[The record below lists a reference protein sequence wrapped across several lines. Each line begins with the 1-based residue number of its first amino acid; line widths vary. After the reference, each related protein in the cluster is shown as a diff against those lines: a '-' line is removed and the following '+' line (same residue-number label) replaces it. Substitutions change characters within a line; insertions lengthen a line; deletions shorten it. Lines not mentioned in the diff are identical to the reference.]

1 MNISETRLFSQCVE
15 DNKMNAIL
23 RAGSVSDK
31 DAAQRLATYQ
41 RVFSRYEDLKD
52 QMRAFSG
59 NSEFNVLTTQY
70 FNATVSSYV
79 RSFAGFLCMER
90 DMDAPTA
97 ILRWMDM
104 LGVTDGRKI
113 LPNLGKENLNGLNA
127 QLDLDITNELGTTI
141 KTVKHLLPGTVK
153 VKVTTATGPYII
165 VDDRSGN
172 LLAPA
177 GVISAGTVDYAN
189 GDIDITL
196 ANGVTATAARL
207 YAVEDV
213 AGNPATNEAPD
224 ASAFNNRIKM
234 EMQQI
239 VCTATPDMLIAE
251 NNIMAIANMQKAL
264 NTDPQEIAG
273 QKLTELYTKLINIK
287 IVEAVKACA
296 PVSSITFDGSTVGS
310 EFTDY
315 QSRLDSFMG
324 FLIDVDNCLALKSV
338 KGVKATAYVVAP
350 DVAVWFR
357 KCNTKGNFVDEP
369 SKYLN
374 DLVGYYNGI
383 PVLQHENIK
392 SGEGFA
398 ICKTEDGLMAPVM
411 RGIYLPLTNTP
422 TVGNYNNPSQL
433 ANGVYYSETNTAVLP
448 ELCVKFSIR

>member
-1 MNISETRLFSQCVE
+1 MNISETRLFSQCAQNE
-15 DNKMNAIL
+15 QLQNIL
-23 RAGSVSDK
+23 RLGSRSNE
-31 DAAQRLATYQ
+31 DAAQRLGTYQ
-41 RVFSRYEDLKD
+41 RVFSRYEDLKE

-70 FNATVSSYV
+70 FNASISSYV

-104 LGVTDGRKI
+104 LGITDGRKV

-127 QLDLDITNELGTTI
+127 QLDMDIKGSCDGSEI
-141 KTVKHLLPGTVK
+141 ATVKHLLPGTIK
-153 VKVTTATGPYII
+153 IKLENATGSYIV
-165 VDDRSGN
+165 VDDRAGN

-177 GVISAGTVDYAN
+177 GVITAGSVDYA
-189 GDIDITL
+189 T
-196 ANGVTATAARL
+196 GVVKINAAGATSARL

-213 AGNPATNEAPD
+213 AGNPATNEAAD
-224 ASAFNNRIKM
+224 ASAFNNRFKM

-239 VCTATPDMLIAE
+239 VCTAVPDMLVAE
-251 NNIMAIANMQKAL
+251 DNIMAIANMQKAL
-264 NTDPQEIAG
+264 NTNPQEIAG

-296 PVSSITFDGSTVGS
+296 PTSSISFDGSTVGS

-369 SKYLN
+369 SNYLN

-398 ICKTEDGLMAPVM
+398 ICKTQDGLMAPVM

-433 ANGVYYSETNTAVLP
+433 AHGVYYSETNTAVLP
-448 ELCVKFSIR
+448 ELCVKFTIK